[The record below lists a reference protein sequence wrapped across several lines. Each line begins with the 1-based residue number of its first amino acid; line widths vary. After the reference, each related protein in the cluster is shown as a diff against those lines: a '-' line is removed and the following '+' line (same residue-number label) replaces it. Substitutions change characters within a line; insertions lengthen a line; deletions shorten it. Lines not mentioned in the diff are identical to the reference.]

1 MDKQR
6 IVIYERDQLT
16 RELLKEWLAEA
27 GYDVRTGTPH
37 DARRDRPAELV
48 VVSVYL
54 PKCAGLECV
63 RDIQAAHPGTPLIAI
78 SGHFRSG
85 LAPAGAAATAL
96 NVQQVLAKPL
106 VRSEVL
112 RAVSAI
118 MAHPA

>member
-1 MDKQR
+1 MDQR
-6 IVIYERDQLT
+6 QIVIYERDQLT
-16 RELLKEWLAEA
+16 RDLLKEWLAEA
-27 GYDVRTGTPH
+27 GYEVRIGTPH
-37 DARRDRPAELV
+37 DARCDRPAELV

-63 RDIQAAHPGTPLIAI
+63 RSIQTAHPGTPIIAI

-85 LAPAGAAATAL
+85 LAPAGAAAAAL

-106 VRSEVL
+106 VRSQVL

-118 MAHPA
+118 MGHPA